1 VTPKRVLHVMNGAAG
16 GAFLSTLT
24 LIDALGR
31 EGIESSAVCHP
42 VGSAESR
49 NALREATSGR
59 IIFRPLY
66 WWNRKIRAKR
76 WKRPAIEALQLARTG
91 AALGSTWSVARAA
104 HVFRANLIHTNSIV
118 ITEGA
123 RTARILGAPHV
134 WHLRELVGRG
144 QPFRFPREGGRLARY
159 ICDRA
164 SIVVATSHNAAAS
177 FGREAGRVVVVYNG
191 IDVSLFGR
199 DGRGNSRTVVAM
211 VGNITSQLKRHDLF
225 IEAASRISHEGVEFR
240 VYGDS
245 PDARPQ
251 DRYAARMQRLART
264 CALEG
269 RLRWM
274 GHHPPEAIMR
284 DVDILV
290 HPGSSES
297 FGRTVVEA
305 MAAGVPVVGVDA
317 GGVAELVEDGRTGLL
332 VPPADIDALRDAI
345 TKLVKDPDL
354 CARLGRAGRE
364 RAERDFSIRAYT
376 RGILDVYAT
385 AMAAPLQR
393 GLPT

>member
-1 VTPKRVLHVMNGAAG
+1 MPERVLHVMNGAVG

-59 IIFRPLY
+59 AIFRPLY
-66 WWNRKIRAKR
+66 WWNRKIRATR
-76 WKRPAIEALQLARTG
+76 WKRPAIEAYQLARTG

-104 HVFRANLIHTNSIV
+104 HAFRAHLIHTNSIV

-134 WHLRELVGRG
+134 WHLREMVGRD

-159 ICDRA
+159 IGNRA
-164 SIVVATSHNAAAS
+164 SIVVATSQNAAAS
-177 FGREAGRVVVVYNG
+177 IGPLAGRLMVVYNG
-191 IDVSLFGR
+191 IDVSAFRR
-199 DGRGNSRTVVAM
+199 DRRGNGRTVVAM
-211 VGNITSQLKRHDLF
+211 VGNITAQWKRHDLF
-225 IEAASRISHEGVEFR
+225 IEAASRISDEEVEFR

-245 PDARPQ
+245 PDARPR
-251 DRYAARMQRLART
+251 DPYAASMQRLARA
-264 CALEG
+264 CRVED

-290 HPGSSES
+290 HPASGES

-305 MAAGVPVVGVDA
+305 MAAGIPVVSVNA

-332 VPPADIDALRDAI
+332 VPPGDSNALRDGI
-345 TKLVKDPDL
+345 TKLLKDPEL
-354 CARLGRAGRE
+354 CTRFGGAGRE
-364 RAERDFSIRAYT
+364 RAERNFSIPAYT
-376 RGILDVYAT
+376 RGILNAYAA
-385 AMAAPLQR
+385 AMDAPLQR